1 MAMLHISYQRQNLTK
16 RLTSTASLW
25 AIALIISIMM
35 PACHPDVS
43 RDIRDYY
50 FPLRQLAHGMVYEY
64 RAADTLTPAY
74 WYYRSIF
81 KPGERY
87 LTATYYEQ
95 ELEPL
100 QSARERMVSNGMLL
114 EELRLYSPDT
124 SGASRQTLVSV
135 DYANVFPFEVRDSLG
150 VFLYKVH
157 WTDEEG
163 QIITLTRNRRFAGD
177 TTFLFRGKIRPA
189 VVFRTVEALEL
200 DHPKQGFF
208 EQILY
213 GREVYAKG
221 LGLVAY
227 GKAPAGQFPV
237 WYQLTDRYPM
247 EVLEE
252 KARGREFFGR

>member
-1 MAMLHISYQRQNLTK
+1 MAILHILYQRQNLTK
-16 RLTSTASLW
+16 RLVEAARRWTIALMVC
-25 AIALIISIMM
+25 AIA
-35 PACHPDVS
+35 PCCRPDHL

-74 WYYRSIF
+74 WYYRTIF

-100 QSARERMVSNGMLL
+100 QSTRERMVSNGMLL
-114 EELRLYSPDT
+114 EELRLYSPGA
-124 SGASRQTLVSV
+124 SGVSRQTLVSV

-163 QIITLTRNRRFAGD
+163 QTITLTRNRRFAGD
-177 TTFLFRGKIRPA
+177 TAFVFRGKTYPA
-189 VVFRTVEALEL
+189 VAFRTVEALEL

-208 EQILY
+208 EQMLY

-221 LGLVAY
+221 LGLVVY
-227 GKAPAGQFPV
+227 GKAPTGQSPV
-237 WYQLTDRYPM
+237 WYQLADRYPM
-247 EVLEE
+247 EVLEQ
-252 KARGREFFGR
+252 KARSKVAPEQ

>member
-1 MAMLHISYQRQNLTK
+1 MHILYQRQNLTK
-16 RLTSTASLW
+16 RLTKA
-25 AIALIISIMM
+25 ALRWLIVFISSALLS
-35 PACHPDVS
+35 ACHSDAP

-50 FPLRQLAHGMVYEY
+50 LPLRQLVHGMVYEY

-114 EELRLYSPDT
+114 EELRLYSSDT
-124 SGASRQTLVSV
+124 SGISRQILVNV
-135 DYANVFPFEVRDSLG
+135 DYANVFPFEVHDSLG

-163 QIITLTRNRRFAGD
+163 QTITLTRNRRFAGD
-177 TTFLFRGKIRPA
+177 TIFVFRGKTRPA

-200 DHPKQGFF
+200 DHPQRGFF
-208 EQILY
+208 EQILH

-227 GKAPAGQFPV
+227 GKAPTGQSPV
-237 WYQLTDRYPM
+237 WYQLADRYPM

-252 KARGREFFGR
+252 KARAKESFGR